1 MKNKLKEIAKKWDYK
16 SNYLIDILTKEEKK
30 ELFMNSMTE
39 TYKKGELIIR
49 GNHVPEYVYF
59 IKKGSVKRF
68 TRDKNNKEYIVQ
80 ILRSNLIFG
89 YHSVLAESRY
99 NTFTEALEDSE
110 ITLIPK
116 KHFIDFI
123 YENQNFQHLLLKVL
137 SYEFSIMINY
147 ITNYINKPVFNRV
160 ITQLL
165 NEANYLINFKL
176 INEQDLTFKIRRN
189 DLAALVGAS
198 RENIIL
204 ALNKLKK
211 MDLIDSNGSFIK
223 IKNLQTL
230 IELNES

>member
-1 MKNKLKEIAKKWDYK
+1 
-16 SNYLIDILTKEEKK
+16 
-30 ELFMNSMTE
+30 
-39 TYKKGELIIR
+39 
-49 GNHVPEYVYF
+49 
-59 IKKGSVKRF
+59 
-68 TRDKNNKEYIVQ
+68 
-80 ILRSNLIFG
+80 
-89 YHSVLAESRY
+89 
-99 NTFTEALEDSE
+99 
-110 ITLIPK
+110 
-116 KHFIDFI
+116 
-123 YENQNFQHLLLKVL
+123 
-137 SYEFSIMINY
+137 MINY
-147 ITNYINKPVFNRV
+147 ITNYINKPVLNRV